1 MKKLVSTVAAL
12 AVVAAMGATAMAAGL
27 PSPTTGDFAVTPVS
41 VDSDYY
47 DITATALDDDYLDFV
62 VSFFG
67 EDLMDLAAEAAG
79 DTEVAAIE
87 LTELTITNKT
97 SGEDVTDY
105 DYFDVDNPLTVAFA
119 FDDASTV
126 IAVLIW
132 DASVGE
138 FVAADF
144 TVDGND
150 VIVTLND
157 VLAPVTFVTKAVK
170 ADEPSK
176 DDGKGSAQ
184 TGYDA
189 LVYVVSA
196 VALAAGAVFFF
207 ATSSKKTAKEVM

>member
-41 VDSDYY
+41 IDSDYY
-47 DITATALDDDYLDFV
+47 DVTATALEDDYLDFV

-67 EDLMDLAAEAAG
+67 EDLMDLA
-79 DTEVAAIE
+79 
-87 LTELTITNKT
+87 NKT
-97 SGEDVTDY
+97 TGEDVTDY
-105 DYFDVDNPLTVAFA
+105 DYFDDSNPLTVAFA

-126 IAVLIW
+126 IAVLVW
-132 DASVGE
+132 DATVGE
-138 FVAADF
+138 FVAVDF